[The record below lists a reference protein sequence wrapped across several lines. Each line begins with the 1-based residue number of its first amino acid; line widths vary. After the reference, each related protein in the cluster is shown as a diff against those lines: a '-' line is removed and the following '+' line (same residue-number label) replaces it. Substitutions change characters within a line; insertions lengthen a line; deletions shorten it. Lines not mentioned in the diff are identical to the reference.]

1 MITLHTNRPLSD
13 KVLLVV
19 KTTKKNILNYCHLET
34 EIINKMLYNY

>member
-19 KTTKKNILNYCHLET
+19 KNNEKNYFKLLSFRDWDNKLNAL
-34 EIINKMLYNY
+34 